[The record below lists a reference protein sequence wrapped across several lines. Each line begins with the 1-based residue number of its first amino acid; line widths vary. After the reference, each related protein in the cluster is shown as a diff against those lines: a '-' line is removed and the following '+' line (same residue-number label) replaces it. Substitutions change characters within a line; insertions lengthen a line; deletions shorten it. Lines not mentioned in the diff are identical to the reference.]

1 MRAWRKI
8 HSGIVASE
16 KVARLSDSA
25 KWLFTLLIVAQDDE
39 GKYPWG
45 ATKIRA
51 LTVTTTWERVAA
63 ESLARELCD
72 AGLAEM
78 REGFIWVI
86 GGTDKNG
93 TPHNSAKHPMIY
105 ERLPE
110 PYDESDASRERV
122 ASDSR
127 AGESRVEK
135 SRVEESRVEA
145 APQASPP
152 PRGGKQEEWEPPE
165 FFRGLVGLPGYKK
178 VNHQTAAENILAS
191 SSAAGVSPEEVVKTF
206 ALYYIDHRAQH
217 RWRNPVKALD
227 GTLDIQIS
235 KVLNGKKPARD
246 SRTRAE
252 ARSNPDDFRGPEW

>member
-39 GKYPWG
+39 AKYPWG

-135 SRVEESRVEA
+135 SRVEESRGG
-145 APQASPP
+145 APQQVSASPP
-152 PRGGKQEEWEPPE
+152 LEDEVWPDWYATLYGIPGFTFSLKHCKEWLDNKGITEDRAEETAYALKSKWPGPKKNPYKDPWATFQGWIKRPP
-165 FFRGLVGLPGYKK
+165 LVRDNG
-178 VNHQTAAENILAS
+178 
-191 SSAAGVSPEEVVKTF
+191 
-206 ALYYIDHRAQH
+206 
-217 RWRNPVKALD
+217 RNP
-227 GTLDIQIS
+227 
-235 KVLNGKKPARD
+235 D